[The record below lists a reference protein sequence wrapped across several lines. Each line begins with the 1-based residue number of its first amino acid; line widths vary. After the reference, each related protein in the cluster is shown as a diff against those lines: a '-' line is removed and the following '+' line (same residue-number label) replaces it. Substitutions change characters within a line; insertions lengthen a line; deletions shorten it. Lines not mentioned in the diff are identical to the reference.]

1 MEAATAGGEV
11 GQQVSV
17 YGFLSRVGGG
27 ELQEVVGCVPVIYI
41 LYKKCWVVFQ
51 SFTFCLS
58 NGGSCSR
65 HLHSV

>member
-1 MEAATAGGEV
+1 VEAATAGGEV

-27 ELQEVVGCVPVIYI
+27 ELQEVVGCVPI
-41 LYKKCWVVFQ
+41 
-51 SFTFCLS
+51 FTFCIR

-65 HLHSV
+65 NLHSV